1 MLDAKRL
8 LASHAS
14 ELFDH
19 RGSTEQRLRL
29 RCPALQEFYKSSN
42 GGYFWGRALLIRPVE
57 GGKEPP
63 LSVVDWNE
71 PELWT
76 SLYDGACAR
85 TTFFAEDAFGI
96 QFGVKE
102 GRVVHF
108 DPETAALNDCAESIE
123 AWVSLLLGDPAYYT
137 GVPVLAAWEAQSS
150 RIRRGYRLV
159 PKQLFMLG
167 GEFHS
172 KNMTCKPDVEGLRTR
187 AQLWRLTKDLPDGQ
201 EIVFKAGE

>member
-1 MLDAKRL
+1 M
-8 LASHAS
+8 
-14 ELFDH
+14 
-19 RGSTEQRLRL
+19 
-29 RCPALQEFYKSSN
+29 
-42 GGYFWGRALLIRPVE
+42 
-57 GGKEPP
+57 P

-85 TTFFAEDAFGI
+85 TMFFAEDAFGV
-96 QFGVKE
+96 QFGIRD

-108 DPETAALNDCAESIE
+108 DPETAVLNDCAESIE
-123 AWVSLLLGDPAYYT
+123 AWVSLLLGDRAYYT
-137 GVPVLAAWEAQSS
+137 GAPVLAAWEAQSS
-150 RIRRGYRLV
+150 RIRPGYRLV

-172 KNMTCKPDVEGLRTR
+172 KNMTCKPDAEGLRTR
-187 AQLWRLTKDLPDGQ
+187 AQLKCLTKDLPDGQ